1 VEEKKSKQIKIYVVI
16 GLSLILLIVAYFRFV
31 HQRKESVGGHE
42 SPNTPVP
49 QAAIPIPQVDLA
61 HVRMQIQQ
69 KSTQDEF
76 DRHETLPTFIR
87 DIFSPMKP
95 LRKAEPSPTEQR
107 GPRRA
112 PSFELKGTIVG
123 GGNSI
128 AIIDDRFLRTGD
140 SIGNYTVVR
149 IAKNKVT
156 LSADDRQI
164 VLEVLE
170 NKRR

>member
-16 GLSLILLIVAYFRFV
+16 GLSLILLIVAYFRFL

-49 QAAIPIPQVDLA
+49 QATPIPQFDLA
-61 HVRMQIQQ
+61 HVRMEIQQ
-69 KSTQDEF
+69 KSTRDDF
-76 DRHETLPTFIR
+76 DRNETLPTFIR

-95 LRKAEPSPTEQR
+95 LRKAEPSPTEQQ
-107 GPRRA
+107 GPRHV
-112 PSFELKGTIVG
+112 PSFKLKGTIVG
-123 GGNSI
+123 GGKAI
-128 AIIDDRFLRTGD
+128 AIIDDRFVRTGD

-149 IAKNKVT
+149 IAKNRVT
-156 LSADDRQI
+156 LSSDDQQI

-170 NKRR
+170 DKRR